1 MHSKIIEQLKQEE
14 QRAFRKLDPAARVL
28 RMEKLL
34 HEVISIK
41 AKEQGV
47 SEGEI
52 YQRYIERDKKRRRNP
67 KEGCLREK

>member
-1 MHSKIIEQLKQEE
+1 MHSKIIEQLKEE
-14 QRAFRKLDPAARVL
+14 ERKAFLKLNPVARVL

-52 YQRYIERDKKRRRNP
+52 YQRYIERDKKRRRGVCTRN
-67 KEGCLREK
+67 K

>member
-1 MHSKIIEQLKQEE
+1 MHSKIIEQLKEE
-14 QRAFRKLDPAARVL
+14 ERKAFLKLDPVARVL

-52 YQRYIERDKKRRRNP
+52 YQRYIERDKKRRR
-67 KEGCLREK
+67 GV

>member
-1 MHSKIIEQLKQEE
+1 MHSKIIEQLKEE
-14 QRAFRKLDPAARVL
+14 ERKAFLKLNPVARVL

-52 YQRYIERDKKRRRNP
+52 YQRYIERDKKRRR
-67 KEGCLREK
+67 GV

>member
-1 MHSKIIEQLKQEE
+1 MHSKIIEQLKEE
-14 QRAFRKLDPAARVL
+14 ERKAFLKLDPVARVL

-34 HEVISIK
+34 HEVLSIK

-52 YQRYIERDKKRRRNP
+52 YQRYIERDKKRRR
-67 KEGCLREK
+67 GV